1 MHPAVAGTRG
11 ADMGEGESQGRWV
24 SGSPLRCRGRMT
36 EGGGGGEALVVYAGD
51 EDTEKRENKNGG
63 MFF

>member
-36 EGGGGGEALVVYAGD
+36 GGGGGGE
-51 EDTEKRENKNGG
+51 GG
-63 MFF
+63 GKEARKQLRKE